1 MGNLIY
7 VLDDSI
13 KQLNINANQLS
24 KYSGV
29 RHSTIYDILNN
40 KADRPPRDTLEKI
53 LDAMNEIALEKEL
66 NIEFDINNIYKY
78 IK

>member
-1 MGNLIY
+1 MGKLIY

-24 KYSGV
+24 KYAGV

-53 LDAMNEIALEKEL
+53 LDALNRIAKEKDMK
-66 NIEFDINNIYKY
+66 IEFDINNIYKY